1 MQPGAS
7 LEGADEEARV
17 GSHVDDAPLRYRYD
31 DSAYSGRRALWWAFA
46 AAVVVAVLAA
56 LYFYWPER
64 REEPRPAPAEPP
76 RAAVQPAPEAQP
88 EQAIQHPIEA
98 AKPETGVAAAPEPAP
113 PLPALDAS
121 DRLAT
126 DALASVLDRATLDE
140 YVVATGLI
148 RRIVVTID
156 NLTRKKAPQ
165 RMWPVKPT
173 GDKFLTSGAGDAV
186 YISADNARRYEPFL
200 KVMESVDTGKLA
212 ALYVRF
218 YPLFQQAYRELG
230 YPKGYF
236 NDRLVEVIDHLLV
249 TPEIDGPIRLA
260 KPWIMY
266 EFADPALEARSAGQ
280 KTLIRMGGANA
291 AVVKEKLRALRVKA
305 KLREFRRQIAG
316 KAMKQ

>member
-1 MQPGAS
+1 MQPGTS

-31 DSAYSGRRALWWAFA
+31 DSGSSGRRALWWAVA

-64 REEPRPAPAEPP
+64 REAPRPAPTEPP
-76 RAAVQPAPEAQP
+76 RAAAQPAPDAQP
-88 EQAIQHPIEA
+88 EPAIQHPIESA
-98 AKPETGVAAAPEPAP
+98 QPQTGSSAAPEPAA
-113 PLPALDAS
+113 PLPALDVS
-121 DRLAT
+121 DRSVT
-126 DALASVLDRATLDE
+126 DALASVLDRAAIDE
-140 YVVATGLI
+140 YLVATGLV
-148 RRIVVTID
+148 RRIVVTVD

-173 GDKFLTSGAGDAV
+173 ADKFLTSGAGDAV
-186 YISADNARRYEPFL
+186 YIGPDNARRYEPFL
-200 KVMESVDTGKLA
+200 KVMESVDAGKLA

-280 KTLIRMGGANA
+280 KTLIRMGSAN
-291 AVVKEKLRALRVKA
+291 ALRVKA

-316 KAMKQ
+316 KAMKP

>member
-17 GSHVDDAPLRYRYD
+17 ASHVDDAPLRYRYD
-31 DSAYSGRRALWWAFA
+31 DSASSGRRALWWAVA
-46 AAVVVAVLAA
+46 AALVVAGLAA

-64 REEPRPAPAEPP
+64 REEPRHAPDGPP
-76 RAAVQPAPEAQP
+76 RAAAQPAPEAQP
-88 EQAIQHPIEA
+88 EAAIQHPIEA
-98 AKPETGVAAAPEPAP
+98 AKPEAAAAPEPALA
-113 PLPALDAS
+113 LPALDVS
-121 DRLAT
+121 DQPVT
-126 DALASVLDRATLDE
+126 DALAGVLDRVAIDE
-140 YVVATGLI
+140 YVVATGLV
-148 RRIVVTID
+148 RRIVVTVD

-165 RMWPVKPT
+165 RMWPVKQT
-173 GDKFLTSGAGDAV
+173 ADKFLTSGAGDAV
-186 YISADNARRYEPFL
+186 YIGPDNARRYEPFL
-200 KVMESVDTGKLA
+200 KVMESVDAGKLA

-280 KTLIRMGGANA
+280 KTLIRMGSANA
-291 AVVKEKLRALRVKA
+291 WRVKA

>member
-7 LEGADEEARV
+7 LNGADDEARAA
-17 GSHVDDAPLRYRYD
+17 SHVDDAPYRFRYD
-31 DSAYSGRRALWWAFA
+31 DARSGRRLLWWVVA
-46 AAVVVAVLAA
+46 AAIVVAVLAA
-56 LYFYWPER
+56 LYFYWPEP
-64 REEPRPAPAEPP
+64 REAPKPAPAEPP
-76 RAAVQPAPEAQP
+76 RAAVEPPPQPQAEQP
-88 EQAIQHPIEA
+88 IQHPIEA
-98 AKPETGVAAAPEPAP
+98 AKPEVVAAPEPAA
-113 PLPALDAS
+113 PLPALDVS
-121 DRLAT
+121 DQPVV
-126 DALASVLDRATLDE
+126 DALAGVLGRAAIDE
-140 YVVATGLI
+140 YLVPAGLV
-148 RRIVVTID
+148 RRVVVTVD

-173 GDKFLTSGAGDAV
+173 PDRFLTSGAGDPV
-186 YISADNARRYEPFL
+186 TISPDNARRYEPFL
-200 KVMESVDTGKLA
+200 KAMESVDTARLA

-249 TPEIDGPIRLA
+249 TPEIEGPIRLA

-280 KTLIRMGGANA
+280 KTLIRMGAANQQ
-291 AVVKEKLRALRVKA
+291 RVKA

-316 KAMKQ
+316 KPLKQ

>member
-1 MQPGAS
+1 MQPDAS

-17 GSHVDDAPLRYRYD
+17 GSHVDDAPLRHRYD
-31 DSAYSGRRALWWAFA
+31 DSASSGRRALWWAVA

-64 REEPRPAPAEPP
+64 QEAPRPAPAEPP
-76 RAAVQPAPEAQP
+76 RAAAQPAPEAQP
-88 EQAIQHPIEA
+88 EAAIQHPIEA
-98 AKPETGVAAAPEPAP
+98 VKPEAAAAPEPAP
-113 PLPALDAS
+113 PLPALDVS
-121 DRLAT
+121 DRQAT
-126 DALASVLDRATLDE
+126 DALASVLDRAAIDE
-140 YVVATGLI
+140 YLVTTGLV

-165 RMWPVKPT
+165 RMWPAKPT
-173 GDKFLTSGAGDAV
+173 ADKFLTSGAGDAV
-186 YISADNARRYEPFL
+186 YISQDNARRYEPFL
-200 KVMESVDTGKLA
+200 KVMESVDAGKLA

-249 TPEIDGPIRLA
+249 TPEIDGPIKLA

-266 EFADPALEARSAGQ
+266 EYADPALEARSAGQ
-280 KTLIRMGGANA
+280 KALIRMGSAN
-291 AVVKEKLRALRVKA
+291 ALRVKA

>member
-7 LEGADEEARV
+7 LERADEEARV

-31 DSAYSGRRALWWAFA
+31 DSASAGRRALWWAVA
-46 AAVVVAVLAA
+46 AALVVAGLAA
-56 LYFYWPER
+56 LYFYWPDRPETQ
-64 REEPRPAPAEPP
+64 RPAPAEPP
-76 RAAVQPAPEAQP
+76 RAATQPPPAAQAEP
-88 EQAIQHPIEA
+88 AIQHPIETVQPQASA
-98 AKPETGVAAAPEPAP
+98 ASEPAP
-113 PLPALDAS
+113 PLPALEGS
-121 DRLAT
+121 DQTVT
-126 DALASVLDRATLDE
+126 DALAGVLDRVAIDE
-140 YVVATGLI
+140 YLVATGLV
-148 RRIVVTID
+148 RRIVVTVD

-173 GDKFLTSGAGDAV
+173 ADRFLTSGAGDAV
-186 YISADNARRYEPFL
+186 YISQDNARRYEPFL
-200 KVMESVDTGKLA
+200 KAMESVDAGRLA
-212 ALYVRF
+212 ALYARF

-280 KTLIRMGGANA
+280 KTLIRMGPAN
-291 AVVKEKLRALRVKA
+291 ALRVKA
-305 KLREFRRQIAG
+305 KLREFRREIAG

>member
-7 LEGADEEARV
+7 LEGADEEARA

-31 DSAYSGRRALWWAFA
+31 DSASSGRRALWWAVA
-46 AAVVVAVLAA
+46 VAVVVAGLAA

-64 REEPRPAPAEPP
+64 REAPRPAPAEPP
-76 RAAVQPAPEAQP
+76 RAAAQPAPEAQP
-88 EQAIQHPIEA
+88 EPAIQHPIEA
-98 AKPETGVAAAPEPAP
+98 AKPEAAAAPEPAP
-113 PLPALDAS
+113 PLPALDVS
-121 DRLAT
+121 DRSVT
-126 DALASVLDRATLDE
+126 DALASVLDRAAIDE
-140 YVVATGLI
+140 YLVATGLV
-148 RRIVVTID
+148 RRIVVTVD

-165 RMWPVKPT
+165 RMWAVKPT
-173 GDKFLTSGAGDAV
+173 AEKFLTRGAGDAM
-186 YISADNARRYEPFL
+186 YISPDNARRYEPFL
-200 KVMESVDTGKLA
+200 KVMESVDAGKLA
-212 ALYVRF
+212 TLYVRF

-280 KTLIRMGGANA
+280 KTLIRMGSAN
-291 AVVKEKLRALRVKA
+291 ALRVKA

-316 KAMKQ
+316 KAMTQ

>member
-7 LEGADEEARV
+7 VEGADEDARV
-17 GSHVDDAPLRYRYD
+17 GSHVDDAPHRFRYD
-31 DSAYSGRRALWWAFA
+31 EAAARGRRALWWAVA

-56 LYFYWPER
+56 LYFYWPG
-64 REEPRPAPAEPP
+64 REEASRPAPAEPP
-76 RAAVQPAPEAQP
+76 RAAVQPAPQP
-88 EQAIQHPIEA
+88 QAEQRIQHPIEA
-98 AKPETGVAAAPEPAP
+98 AKPEAAAAPEPAA
-113 PLPALDAS
+113 PLPALDVS
-121 DRLAT
+121 DQPVT
-126 DALASVLDRATLDE
+126 DALASVLDRAAIDE
-140 YVVATGLI
+140 YLVATGLV
-148 RRIVVTID
+148 RRIVVTVD

-173 GDKFLTSGAGDAV
+173 ADRFLTSGEGDAV
-186 YISADNARRYEPFL
+186 NVSADNARRYEPFL

-230 YPKGYF
+230 YPQGYF
-236 NDRLVEVIDHLLV
+236 NDRLVEVIDHLLL
-249 TPEIDGPIRLA
+249 TPEIDGPLRLA

-280 KTLIRMGGANA
+280 KTLIRMGAANQ
-291 AVVKEKLRALRVKA
+291 LRVKA

>member
-7 LEGADEEARV
+7 LEGADEAARV
-17 GSHVDDAPLRYRYD
+17 GSHVEDAPLRYRYD
-31 DSAYSGRRALWWAFA
+31 DPASAGRRALLWALA

-56 LYFYWPER
+56 LYYFYWPER
-64 REEPRPAPAEPP
+64 REAPRPAPAEPP
-76 RAAVQPAPEAQP
+76 RAAAQPTPETQP
-88 EQAIQHPIEA
+88 EQGIQHPIEA
-98 AKPETGVAAAPEPAP
+98 AKPEAAAEPAA
-113 PLPALDAS
+113 PLPALDVS
-121 DRLAT
+121 DQAVA
-126 DALASVLDRATLDE
+126 DALASVLDRGAIDE
-140 YVVATGLI
+140 YMVATGLV
-148 RRIVVTID
+148 RRIVVTVD

-173 GDKFLTSGAGDAV
+173 ADKFLTSGAGEAV
-186 YISADNARRYEPFL
+186 YINADNARRYEPFL
-200 KVMESVDTGKLA
+200 KVMESVDAGKLA

-280 KTLIRMGGANA
+280 KTLIRMGSAN
-291 AVVKEKLRALRVKA
+291 ALRVKA

-316 KAMKQ
+316 TAMKQ